1 MRIEW
6 TRAAA
11 TDLDA
16 LAEYLA
22 ERNPDAAVRQV
33 LLILQAVE
41 ERLPAYPG
49 TGRPGRVPGT
59 RELVVPD
66 TPFLVA
72 YRVTEGAIQVLRVL
86 HGARR
91 WPGRL

>member
-1 MRIEW
+1 VRVEW

-11 TDLDA
+11 AGLDA
-16 LAEYLA
+16 LAEFIA
-22 ERNPDAAVRQV
+22 ERNPDAVVSQV
-33 LLILQAVE
+33 LLTLQSVE
-41 ERLPAYPG
+41 ERLPTYPG

-66 TPFLVA
+66 TPFIVA

-91 WPGRL
+91 WPGQL